1 MLTFQLQG
9 TEQTFSF
16 RPRRVL
22 MAGYS
27 GRDQAAVQRHIDELR
42 DHGIP
47 APTQVPILF
56 PATVD
61 RLTMADEIE
70 VLGTRTSGE
79 AEFVLLYHQGRAY
92 VAAGSDHTDRELEK
106 VSIMFAK
113 QVCPNVLSR
122 EAWPL
127 DEVRDRWDQL
137 VLRAWTT
144 PRPSPGQDGAELPR
158 RRYQE
163 DRLAEML
170 PPEDLEALVG
180 ERVGGEL
187 EGTVIYSGT
196 IPIRDGGGFAFGG
209 TFAAELEDPA
219 TGRLLRC
226 AYAVREVPLTG
237 DG

>member
-1 MLTFQLQG
+1 MLTFQVQG
-9 TEQTFSF
+9 TGETLSI

-22 MAGYS
+22 MAGYT

-42 DHGIP
+42 EHGVP
-47 APTQVPILF
+47 APTRVPILF

-70 VLGTRTSGE
+70 VLGDQTSGE
-79 AEFVLLYHQGRAY
+79 AEFVLIYHQGRLY
-92 VAAGSDHTDRELEK
+92 VAAGSDQTDRELEK
-106 VSIMFAK
+106 TSITFAK

-122 EAWPL
+122 QVWPYA
-127 DEVRDRWDQL
+127 DVRDRWDAI
-137 VLRAWTT
+137 VLRART
-144 PRPSPGQDGAELPR
+144 RGRDGKAGPE

-163 DRLAEML
+163 GTLAEML
-170 PPEDLEALVG
+170 RPEDLERLVG

-196 IPIRDGGGFAFGG
+196 IPIRDEGGFAFGG
-209 TFAAELEDPA
+209 AFTAELEDPA
-219 TGRLLRC
+219 TGRILRC
-226 AYAVREVPLTG
+226 AYRVREVPLTE

>member
-1 MLTFQLQG
+1 MLTFQVQG
-9 TEQTFSF
+9 TGETLSI

-22 MAGYS
+22 MAGYT

-42 DHGIP
+42 EHGVP
-47 APTQVPILF
+47 APTRVPILF

-70 VLGTRTSGE
+70 VLGDQTSGE
-79 AEFVLLYHQGRAY
+79 AEFVLIDHGGRVY
-92 VAAGSDHTDRELEK
+92 VAVGSDQTDRELEK
-106 VSIMFAK
+106 TSITFAK

-122 EAWPL
+122 QVWPYA
-127 DEVRDRWDQL
+127 DVRDRWDAI
-137 VLRAWTT
+137 VLRART
-144 PRPSPGQDGAELPR
+144 RGRDGKAGPE

-163 DRLAEML
+163 GTLAEML
-170 PPEDLEALVG
+170 RPEDLERLVG

-196 IPIRDGGGFAFGG
+196 IPIRDEGGFAFGG
-209 TFAAELEDPA
+209 AFTAELEDPA
-219 TGRLLRC
+219 TGRILRC
-226 AYAVREVPLTG
+226 AYRVREVPLTE

>member
-1 MLTFQLQG
+1 MLTFQIHG
-9 TEQTFSF
+9 TEETLSI

-22 MAGYS
+22 MAGYT

-42 DHGIP
+42 EHGVP
-47 APTQVPILF
+47 APTRVPILF

-70 VLGTRTSGE
+70 VLGDQTSGE
-79 AEFVLLYHQGRAY
+79 AEFVLIYHGGRVY
-92 VAAGSDHTDRELEK
+92 VAAGSDQTDRELEK
-106 VSIMFAK
+106 TSITFAK

-122 EAWPL
+122 QVWPYA
-127 DEVRDRWDQL
+127 DVRDRWDAI
-137 VLRAWTT
+137 VLRARTRGREGEAG
-144 PRPSPGQDGAELPR
+144 PE

-163 DRLAEML
+163 GTLAEML
-170 PPEDLEALVG
+170 RPEDLERLVG

-196 IPIRDGGGFAFGG
+196 IPIRDDGGFAFGG
-209 TFAAELEDPA
+209 AFTAELEDPA
-219 TGRLLRC
+219 TGRILRC
-226 AYAVREVPLTG
+226 AYRVREVPLTE